1 MISNHFPVTY
11 GHEWNWAIL
20 AALALIGAGT
30 RHYFNLKGQGHK
42 KVWILPAAATAMVA
56 LALVSKPVIPEPEP
70 GIVATFAEAHTII
83 QVRCLPCHAS
93 EPTHPAFSE
102 PPLGVIYDTPEDIKR
117 YVDKIMTVAV
127 LNKSMPLG
135 NLTEMTDEERA
146 KLGAWIQSGAPLY

>member
-1 MISNHFPVTY
+1 MI
-11 GHEWNWAIL
+11 
-20 AALALIGAGT
+20 
-30 RHYFNLKGQGHK
+30 
-42 KVWILPAAATAMVA
+42 A